1 MTSTMVYD
9 TRIKCLSSGF
19 SSLPGMPGASRL
31 KKRAKMC
38 LGAPHSCIYN
48 TQVFCYLYRVRE
60 RDCYRKYNPQER
72 GGNGIAFRRRCAYDH
87 DLEPIELKEFS
98 VERQAFCFRSPFKL
112 HPRRDESGEYL
123 VVENEYYELFVYAE
137 NREILK
143 QELLKEFAM
152 LWDTY
157 VMGDKKLTLRARQ
170 LKEKLQKNIYPKEE
184 ATRGAQ

>member
-1 MTSTMVYD
+1 MTSTMIYD
-9 TRIKCLSSGF
+9 TRIKYWGGGLSS
-19 SSLPGMPGASRL
+19 LLKMPKPSCPKEL
-31 KKRAKMC
+31 KNF
-38 LGAPHSCIYN
+38 GGYPH
-48 TQVFCYLYRVRE
+48 F
-60 RDCYRKYNPQER
+60 RKDNQC
-72 GGNGIAFRRRCAYDH
+72 GGSGTIFFLRCTYDH

-123 VVENEYYELFVYAE
+123 VVENKYYELFVYAE

-157 VMGDKKLTLRARQ
+157 VMGDKKLTLRAKQ